1 MSVELLEGLRT
12 PRPYAGCRWCEQA
25 GAPGS
30 RQKHISR
37 SISADSD
44 SDMLC
49 HPLSTPSMMFG
60 NFARLHGEL
69 GQTPCPGLDLEAG
82 WCNPPN
88 RAKHE
93 VLLTAA
99 TV

>member
-1 MSVELLEGLRT
+1 
-12 PRPYAGCRWCEQA
+12 
-25 GAPGS
+25 
-30 RQKHISR
+30 
-37 SISADSD
+37 
-44 SDMLC
+44 
-49 HPLSTPSMMFG
+49 MMFG

-99 TV
+99 TVQSQPYNSIIVYDEVRDH